1 MYFRNG
7 SRLAGTK
14 PTAIGIV
21 AVALLAGDLA
31 SAETIFTVNGT
42 VVDSAVVDVYFA
54 SRLGNAN
61 TQPTPEQ
68 RAVLMTELRDI
79 YVLSTQEIAS
89 ELIQDSKFAA
99 QIEFQ
104 RQNTIARAVVATIFA
119 EFTVTEE
126 ELLAEYD
133 EQLKQAPPLQF
144 KARHILVAT
153 QSAAVDVIGRLD
165 GGANFEELAKEVST
179 GPTAASGGDLDWFTP
194 NQMVAPFST
203 AVAAMEDGVYTST
216 PVQTQF
222 GWHVILR
229 EDSRESTPPTFESV
243 RDAISQQVQQKKFEA
258 HMKILRTAA
267 DK

>member
-1 MYFRNG
+1 MCFTNG
-7 SRLAGTK
+7 SRLAGTN

-21 AVALLAGDLA
+21 AVALFAGGLA
-31 SAETIFTVNGT
+31 SGETIFTVNGT
-42 VVDSAVVDVYFA
+42 AVDSAVVDVYFA

-68 RAVLMTELRDI
+68 RTALMSELRDI
-79 YVLSTQEIAS
+79 YVLATQDLAS
-89 ELIQDSKFAA
+89 EVIKDPQLAA
-99 QIEFQ
+99 QMELQ
-104 RQNTIARAVVATIFA
+104 RQGAIAQAVGARFFA
-119 EFTVTEE
+119 ELTVTEE
-126 ELLAEYD
+126 EILAEYE
-133 EQLKQAPPLQF
+133 EQLEQAPPLQF

-153 QSAAVDVIGRLD
+153 QGEAVDVIGRLD
-165 GGANFEELAKEVST
+165 GGANFEELAREVST
-179 GPTAASGGDLDWFTP
+179 GPTGANGGDLDWFTP

-203 AVAAMEDGVYTST
+203 AVASMEDGVYTST

-258 HMKILRTAA
+258 HMKILRAAA